1 MANRAAVAPPKR
13 NSAANSSNGVAD
25 NANLATAQ
33 TGTGPTTDVLDR
45 GASMGPVLIKIVST
59 VGSTP
64 TVTVAVEGSADG
76 TNFLPIAY
84 ATSAVPETPVVTT
97 FAITSATTTYVI
109 VRPNVPVR
117 YIRLNLSANTNVT
130 LTVDAW
136 PF

>member
-1 MANRAAVAPPKR
+1 MAVLAAVPPLR
-13 NSAANSSNGVAD
+13 RASAASSSSGSPD
-25 NANLATAQ
+25 NVNLATAF
-33 TGTGPTTDVLDR
+33 TASTPTTNVLDR
-45 GASMGPVLIKIVST
+45 GPSMGPVLIKIVST
-59 VGSTP
+59 IGATP

-76 TNFLPIAY
+76 TNWLPVAY
-84 ATSAVPETPVVTT
+84 ATSAVPETPTVAT
-97 FAITSATTTYVI
+97 FAITTATTTYVI